1 MQLFI
6 ILSLV
11 RICWLTFAAVNFSC
25 SPSSLVFKCVCFCE
39 GGVQPTP
46 SFFCF
51 CVSLQQNVNAQQKA
65 VFPIAFCLDSAE
77 KPDLLLCQ
85 NFHKDKAR
93 LNYAQM
99 CPHFVCVC
107 HGSHGDPGTRRRGLW
122 QTRYLMKD
130 KRRLHRNTGKNIQTA
145 LTHDINNNP
154 QVTLGRTDYY
164 RET

>member
-65 VFPIAFCLDSAE
+65 VFPIAFRLDSAE

-107 HGSHGDPGTRRRGLW
+107 ICVCPSFPFWALKKRENR
-122 QTRYLMKD
+122 MKD
-130 KRRLHRNTGKNIQTA
+130 KQKQNRLQC
-145 LTHDINNNP
+145 INRLLADWSYN
-154 QVTLGRTDYY
+154 
-164 RET
+164 